1 MTALAAQFERR
12 SLHISS
18 LLVGLAVTGPLLA
31 PGFVLAYDMV
41 FVPNPPLSSAL
52 LGLSRNLPRSVPTGL
67 LVSIASK
74 ALTGQVVEKVILLA
88 IFAGAAYGAA
98 KLVPANRTLARV
110 AAGLLYAWNPF
121 LYERLLLG
129 HWTLLLGY
137 AMLPWVARVA
147 LDYRRGEPGS
157 GRRLILTLAAAM
169 AAGPYAGLFGV
180 AVALAIALFPPA
192 GPAPRRAWAL
202 AAVGVVINLPW
213 LVPGLL
219 HPSVP
224 GRPALA
230 MELFRA
236 RSDSPLGTLGSLLSL
251 GGLWRTDLA
260 PPGRHGGAWI
270 PAFLLI
276 VGIGAWGWRQLG
288 ARWSPGAL
296 RGLVSLALLGLAVAI
311 APSLSLLDPIT
322 TWASGALPGGA
333 ILRDSQKFILP
344 FALLGSAAFG
354 AGVDRILARIEGS
367 DRLAR
372 RAALVLPLLPVA
384 LAPTLL
390 WGAGGRLSPVSYPP
404 SWGQVQS
411 LMAADPVPGAVLV
424 LPWHSYLPFGWN
436 QGRTVR
442 QVAPAYFS
450 RPVVA
455 DTALQVGRV
464 VLPAEDPWS
473 RLAAPTVTGRAPLG
487 PSLAGLGV
495 RYVVLHKEA
504 DWRRWAPRL
513 GGLVPIVE
521 ASDLRLY
528 RAAAPD
534 QAPAFPQ
541 PPAAPVLAAH
551 AVTMALVLWA
561 ALTRLAHAQPG
572 AETPDILRFR
582 RFQRAGGFGGNE
594 K

>member
-1 MTALAAQFERR
+1 RFERR
-12 SLHISS
+12 TLRISS
-18 LLVGLAVTGPLLA
+18 LLVGLVVTGPLLA
-31 PGFVLAYDMV
+31 PGFVLVYDMV

-67 LVSIASK
+67 LVSLASK
-74 ALTGQVVEKVILLA
+74 ALTGQVVEKLILLA

-98 KLVPANRTLARV
+98 RLVPADRMPARV

-129 HWTLLLGY
+129 HWSLLLGY
-137 AMLPWVARVA
+137 AVLPWIARAA
-147 LDYRRGEPGS
+147 LDYRRGEPGA
-157 GRRLILTLAAAM
+157 GRRLILTLAAAV

-192 GPAPRRAWAL
+192 GPTPRRALAL
-202 AAVGVVINLPW
+202 AGVGVVINLPW

-219 HPSVP
+219 HQSVP

-230 MELFRA
+230 LELFRA

-276 VGIGAWGWRQLG
+276 VGLGAWGWRRLG

-296 RGLVSLALLGLAVAI
+296 RGLVSLAVLGIAVAI
-311 APSLSLLDPIT
+311 APSFSLLDPIT
-322 TWASGALPGGA
+322 TWVSEVLPGGA
-333 ILRDSQKFILP
+333 ILRDSQKFVIP
-344 FALLGSAAFG
+344 FALLGCVAFG
-354 AGVDRILARIEGS
+354 AGVDRILEGIERT

-372 RAALVLPLLPVA
+372 RAALLLPLLPVA

-390 WGAGGRLSPVSYPP
+390 WGAGGRLSAVSYPP
-404 SWGQVQS
+404 SWGQVES
-411 LMAADPVPGAVLV
+411 AMAADPVPGAVLV

-436 QGRTVR
+436 HGRTVR
-442 QVAPAYFS
+442 QIAPAYFS

-473 RLAAPTVTGRAPLG
+473 RRAAPAVTGRAPLR

-504 DWRRWAPRL
+504 DWRRWAPGL
-513 GGLVPIVE
+513 EGLVTVIE

-528 RAAAPD
+528 RAAPPDHAPR
-534 QAPAFPQ
+534 FPQ

-551 AVTMALVLWA
+551 AATLALVLWA
-561 ALTRLAHAQPG
+561 ALASLVRARPR
-572 AETPDILRFR
+572 AESPDILRFR
-582 RFQRAGGFGGNE
+582 RFRRPEGFGGDE
-594 K
+594 E